1 MPPAVC
7 SFDNL
12 FVWHAVQVTFIS
24 FLYAGLLRCSANHLM
39 CVITEQEQRMAAHL
53 VLGTVS
59 QNP

>member
-12 FVWHAVQVTFIS
+12 FVWHTVQVSFIT
-24 FLYAGLLRCSANHLM
+24 FLYAGCSANHLM
-39 CVITEQEQRMAAHL
+39 CVITEQEQYMAAHL